1 MLTKDERDALVKYRI
16 EKAYGTVVEAR
27 DCADD
32 NHWTLAAN
40 RLYYAAYYASKA
52 LLIQNGIVAKS
63 HEGVIGMIIDS
74 LIVAGLSWLS
84 IRLAFAQWKNSH
96 WMLLAMKMVLLFCGM
111 ITALFLIMMLISSQ
125 FYQDIEAYPL
135 VVIHIIWFAGVFL
148 LAIVLMIPF
157 GFLSYW
163 LSRLSSTESK
173 ENQLI
178 EKNDITGTGLN
189 ENKEE

>member
-1 MLTKDERDALVKYRI
+1 MKLSQDKKKKYQIVTLIFSLLLGVGVTAFVALQMKL
-16 EKAYGTVVEAR
+16 VV
-27 DCADD
+27 
-32 NHWTLAAN
+32 
-40 RLYYAAYYASKA
+40 Y
-52 LLIQNGIVAKS
+52 
-63 HEGVIGMIIDS
+63 EGVIGMIIDS

-111 ITALFLIMMLISSQ
+111 ITALFLIMMLISSH

-135 VVIHIIWFAGVFL
+135 VVIHIIWFGGVFL

-157 GFLSYW
+157 GFLSHW
-163 LSRLSSTESK
+163 LSRLSSTKSQ

>member
-1 MLTKDERDALVKYRI
+1 MKLSQDKKKKYQIVTLIFSLLLGVGVTAFVALQMKL
-16 EKAYGTVVEAR
+16 VV
-27 DCADD
+27 
-32 NHWTLAAN
+32 
-40 RLYYAAYYASKA
+40 Y
-52 LLIQNGIVAKS
+52 
-63 HEGVIGMIIDS
+63 EGVIGMIIDS

-111 ITALFLIMMLISSQ
+111 ITALFLIMMLISSH

-135 VVIHIIWFAGVFL
+135 VVIHIIWFGGVFL

-157 GFLSYW
+157 GFLSHW

-178 EKNDITGTGLN
+178 EHNDITGTGLN